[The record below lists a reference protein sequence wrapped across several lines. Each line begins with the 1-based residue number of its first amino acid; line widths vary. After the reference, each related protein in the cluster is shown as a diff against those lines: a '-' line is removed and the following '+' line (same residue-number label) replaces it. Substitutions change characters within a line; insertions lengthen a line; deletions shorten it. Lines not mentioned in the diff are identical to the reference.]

1 PIDTAILESVD
12 TLAIHSIAEGQTI
25 PLAED
30 SASAESSE
38 IIPSSTTSSKRG
50 LGFWLLLLYLFGV
63 AVLGVNLLFQIVG
76 VLWKAYRNEDKIEDD
91 GVVIVNIQGEAE
103 PCSFFR
109 YIFINP
115 SLYDFDTYEQILTH
129 ERIHVEKGHSLDL
142 LLAELAVVF
151 LWFNPFV
158 WILRK
163 EVEKNL
169 EYQTDHLLIANAEE
183 VKESYQ
189 INLVKMATYTQ
200 PLNITTNYNQSL
212 ITQRI
217 LKMNTKKSNYF
228 SYWKYA
234 FLLPLLFIQ
243 LLLLNQPLAAKK
255 PNESSARTNIS
266 DALRP
271 NEMPITEIEPTE
283 SQITTPLQESGQT
296 LTDTGQTS
304 AYTLDLEQDASF
316 VRDACGDLT
325 RAIRAE
331 DLAKVKELIQS
342 TDVNCVDPDP
352 GYEVTVENEHGW
364 TMRRSYPRTPLGMA
378 ARVGNLEIARL
389 LVDAGAKIDF
399 RAGGDA
405 TPLMEAAYEGH
416 LSFVEY
422 LSEQGAAI
430 NLRGGPYGAALSSAA
445 ANGQAKVV
453 EYLLDSGANI
463 NIPGGAYGSALS
475 SAANDGHVE
484 TVKLLINRGA
494 DLNINDGAYGTA
506 LNTAANN
513 GHTEVVRTLLAAGA
527 NINAK

>member
-1 PIDTAILESVD
+1 
-12 TLAIHSIAEGQTI
+12 
-25 PLAED
+25 
-30 SASAESSE
+30 
-38 IIPSSTTSSKRG
+38 
-50 LGFWLLLLYLFGV
+50 
-63 AVLGVNLLFQIVG
+63 
-76 VLWKAYRNEDKIEDD
+76 
-91 GVVIVNIQGEAE
+91 
-103 PCSFFR
+103 
-109 YIFINP
+109 
-115 SLYDFDTYEQILTH
+115 
-129 ERIHVEKGHSLDL
+129 GHSLDL
-142 LLAELAVVF
+142 VLAELAVVF

-234 FLLPLLFIQ
+234 FLLPLLFVQ

-271 NEMPITEIEPTE
+271 NEMAITEIEPTE

-331 DLAKVKELIQS
+331 DLAKVKKLIQS

-527 NINAK
+527 NINAKGGAYGTALATAANNGHIETIEFLLNNGAEINATGGAYGTALNTAANNGHQEAVNLLLDRGAEADNAAGAYGTALNTAANNGHIETIRELLDQGADINATGGSYGTVLGTAANNGHVETIAFLIERGAD

>member
-1 PIDTAILESVD
+1 MLPLLVKSSLIIIVMVSFYKLLLEKESFFATNRAYLLSCLLFAGLLPFITLPKLIEHQGIISSFFAADYPTSPSTQYAIQERKTATPIDTAILESVD

-217 LKMNTKKSNYF
+217 LK
-228 SYWKYA
+228 
-234 FLLPLLFIQ
+234 
-243 LLLLNQPLAAKK
+243 
-255 PNESSARTNIS
+255 
-266 DALRP
+266 
-271 NEMPITEIEPTE
+271 
-283 SQITTPLQESGQT
+283 
-296 LTDTGQTS
+296 
-304 AYTLDLEQDASF
+304 
-316 VRDACGDLT
+316 
-325 RAIRAE
+325 
-331 DLAKVKELIQS
+331 
-342 TDVNCVDPDP
+342 
-352 GYEVTVENEHGW
+352 
-364 TMRRSYPRTPLGMA
+364 
-378 ARVGNLEIARL
+378 
-389 LVDAGAKIDF
+389 
-399 RAGGDA
+399 
-405 TPLMEAAYEGH
+405 
-416 LSFVEY
+416 
-422 LSEQGAAI
+422 
-430 NLRGGPYGAALSSAA
+430 
-445 ANGQAKVV
+445 
-453 EYLLDSGANI
+453 
-463 NIPGGAYGSALS
+463 
-475 SAANDGHVE
+475 
-484 TVKLLINRGA
+484 
-494 DLNINDGAYGTA
+494 
-506 LNTAANN
+506 
-513 GHTEVVRTLLAAGA
+513 
-527 NINAK
+527 